1 MIINNN
7 QNQNKMKDNNS
18 KNIELQTDNP
28 ITEKF
33 HELLA
38 ANTKK
43 LNDLRLEYAQR
54 MADAQ
59 DDYDKAINSVT
70 IDEHLENYLL
80 HIARKEYEQAKKEYD
95 LNINSLRKDRYD
107 AGRKYDLAKASAK
120 NYWATENEKI
130 QIERHNIFERFRD
143 SREVFTDDEAVKGLL
158 HPGWTKEDKKG
169 GDDGEQEE

>member
-1 MIINNN
+1 
-7 QNQNKMKDNNS
+7 MKDNNS
-18 KNIELQTDNP
+18 NNIELQTDNP

-33 HELLA
+33 HALLA

-95 LNINSLRKDRYD
+95 LNINILRKDRHD

-120 NYWATENEKI
+120 NHWATENEKI

-143 SREVFTDDEAVKGLL
+143 SRDVFTDDEAVKGLL

-169 GDDGEQEE
+169 GDDGDKEE

>member
-1 MIINNN
+1 
-7 QNQNKMKDNNS
+7 MKDNNS
-18 KNIELQTDNP
+18 NNIELQTDNL
-28 ITEKF
+28 IIERF

-59 DDYDKAINSVT
+59 DDYDKAIDSVT
-70 IDEHLENYLL
+70 ADEHLENDVL
-80 HIARKEYEQAKKEYD
+80 HKARKEYERARKEYE
-95 LNINSLRKDRYD
+95 LNIRSLKKDRNN
-107 AGRKYDLAKASAK
+107 AVRKYVLAKASAK
-120 NYWATENEKI
+120 NYWSTENEKI
-130 QIERHNIFERFRD
+130 QMERHNIFERFRD

-169 GDDGEQEE
+169 GDDGDKEE

>member
-1 MIINNN
+1 
-7 QNQNKMKDNNS
+7 MKDNNS
-18 KNIELQTDNP
+18 NNIGVQTDTP

-59 DDYDKAINSVT
+59 DDYDKAIDSVT
-70 IDEHLENYLL
+70 IDEHIENYGL
-80 HIARKEYEQAKKEYD
+80 HIARKVYEKAREEYE
-95 LNINSLRKDRYD
+95 LNIRSLKKDRNN
-107 AGRKYDLAKASAK
+107 AVRKYDLAKASAK

-143 SREVFTDDEAVKGLL
+143 SRDVFTDDEAVKGLL

-169 GDDGEQEE
+169 GDDGEE

>member
-1 MIINNN
+1 
-7 QNQNKMKDNNS
+7 MKDNNS
-18 KNIELQTDNP
+18 NNTELQTDNP

-33 HELLA
+33 HVLLA

-54 MADAQ
+54 MAKAQ
-59 DDYDKAINSVT
+59 DKYDKAMAGWLSL
-70 IDEHLENYLL
+70 EHFEKRELDK
-80 HIARKEYEQAKKEYD
+80 ARKAYEEAKEKYEIYISA
-95 LNINSLRKDRYD
+95 LQNDRHKS
-107 AGRKYDLAKASAK
+107 GRIYAAAKADAK

-143 SREVFTDDEAVKGLL
+143 SRDVFTDDEAVKGLL

-169 GDDGEQEE
+169 GDDGDKEE

>member
-1 MIINNN
+1 
-7 QNQNKMKDNNS
+7 MKDNN
-18 KNIELQTDNP
+18 KNIELQTDNL

-54 MADAQ
+54 MAKAQ
-59 DDYDKAINSVT
+59 DKYDKAMAGWLSL
-70 IDEHLENYLL
+70 EHFEKRELDK
-80 HIARKEYEQAKKEYD
+80 ARKAYEEAKEKFEIYISALQND
-95 LNINSLRKDRYD
+95 RHNS
-107 AGRKYDLAKASAK
+107 GRIYAAAKASAK

-130 QIERHNIFERFRD
+130 QIERFRD
-143 SREVFTDDEAVKGLL
+143 SREVFTDDEAVKELL
-158 HPGWTKEDKKG
+158 HPGWTKEKKG

>member
-18 KNIELQTDNP
+18 NNIELQTDNP

-33 HELLA
+33 HALLA

-95 LNINSLRKDRYD
+95 LNINILRKDRHD

-120 NYWATENEKI
+120 NHWATENEKI

-143 SREVFTDDEAVKGLL
+143 SRDVFTDDEAVKGLL

-169 GDDGEQEE
+169 GDDGDKEE

>member
-1 MIINNN
+1 
-7 QNQNKMKDNNS
+7 MKDNNS
-18 KNIELQTDNP
+18 NNIELQTDNL
-28 ITEKF
+28 ITERF

-43 LNDLRLEYAQR
+43 LNDLRLEYTQR

-59 DDYDKAINSVT
+59 DKYDKALKVYLSQ
-70 IDEHLENYLL
+70 EHYENEEFRKAKKAYEEAKEKFEAYLL
-80 HIARKEYEQAKKEYD
+80 A
-95 LNINSLRKDRYD
+95 LRKDRHD
-107 AGRKYDLAKASAK
+107 AADTYAAAKAKIK

-143 SREVFTDDEAVKGLL
+143 SRDVFTDDEAVKGLL

-169 GDDGEQEE
+169 GDDGDKEE

>member
-1 MIINNN
+1 
-7 QNQNKMKDNNS
+7 MKDNNS
-18 KNIELQTDNP
+18 NNIELQTDNP

-33 HELLA
+33 HALLA

-54 MADAQ
+54 MAKAQ
-59 DDYDKAINSVT
+59 DKYDKAMKVYLSQ
-70 IDEHLENYLL
+70 EHFENEEF
-80 HIARKEYEQAKKEYD
+80 RKAKKTYEEAKEKYEIY
-95 LNINSLRKDRYD
+95 LWALRKDRHD
-107 AGRKYDLAKASAK
+107 ATDTYAAAKASAK

-143 SREVFTDDEAVKGLL
+143 SRDVFTDDEAVKGLL
-158 HPGWTKEDKKG
+158 HPGCTKEDKKG

>member
-1 MIINNN
+1 
-7 QNQNKMKDNNS
+7 MKDNNS
-18 KNIELQTDNP
+18 NNIGLQTDNP

-59 DDYDKAINSVT
+59 DEYDKAIDSVT
-70 IDEHLENYLL
+70 GDEHFENDVF
-80 HIARKEYEQAKKEYD
+80 HKARKEYERARKEYE
-95 LNINSLRKDRYD
+95 LNIRSLKKDRNN
-107 AGRKYDLAKASAK
+107 AVRKYVLAKASAK

-130 QIERHNIFERFRD
+130 QMERHNIFERFRD
-143 SREVFTDDEAVKGLL
+143 TREVFADDEAVKGLL
-158 HPGWTKEDKKG
+158 HPGWTKDNKKG
-169 GDDGEQEE
+169 GNDGDKEE

>member
-1 MIINNN
+1 
-7 QNQNKMKDNNS
+7 MKDNNS
-18 KNIELQTDNP
+18 KNIELQTDNIELKTDNP

-80 HIARKEYEQAKKEYD
+80 HIARKEYERAKKEYD
-95 LNINSLRKDRYD
+95 LNINNLRKDRHD

-120 NYWATENEKI
+120 NHWATENEKI

-143 SREVFTDDEAVKGLL
+143 SRDVFTDDEAVKGLL
-158 HPGWTKEDKKG
+158 HPGCTKEDKKG
-169 GDDGEQEE
+169 GDDGDKEE

>member
-1 MIINNN
+1 
-7 QNQNKMKDNNS
+7 MKDNNS
-18 KNIELQTDNP
+18 NNIGVQTDTP

-54 MADAQ
+54 MADAK
-59 DDYDKAINSVT
+59 DKYDKAIDRI
-70 IDEHLENYLL
+70 IDDEYQENVLF
-80 HIARKEYEQAKKEYD
+80 HKAKQEYERAKKEYG
-95 LNINSLRKDRYD
+95 LNLNSLRKDRHD
-107 AGRKYDLAKASAK
+107 AGRKYEEAKALAK

-143 SREVFTDDEAVKGLL
+143 TRKVFTDDEAVKGLL
-158 HPGWTKEDKKG
+158 HPGWTKDNKKG
-169 GDDGEQEE
+169 GDDGDKEE

>member
-70 IDEHLENYLL
+70 IDEHLENDLL
-80 HIARKEYEQAKKEYD
+80 HMSRKVYEKAKKEYE
-95 LNINSLRKDRYD
+95 LNINRLRKDRHD
-107 AGRKYDLAKASAK
+107 AGRKYDLAKVSAK
-120 NYWATENEKI
+120 NHWATENEKI
-130 QIERHNIFERFRD
+130 KIERHNIFERFRD
-143 SREVFTDDEAVKGLL
+143 SRDVFTDDEAVKGLL
-158 HPGWTKEDKKG
+158 HPGWTKDKKG

>member
-1 MIINNN
+1 
-7 QNQNKMKDNNS
+7 MKDNNS
-18 KNIELQTDNP
+18 NNTELQTDNP

-59 DDYDKAINSVT
+59 DKYDKALKVYLSQ
-70 IDEHLENYLL
+70 EHYENEEF
-80 HIARKEYEQAKKEYD
+80 RKAKKAYEEAKEKFEVY
-95 LNINSLRKDRYD
+95 LWALRKDRHD
-107 AGRKYDLAKASAK
+107 AADTYAAAKAKIK

-158 HPGWTKEDKKG
+158 HPGWTKDNKKG
-169 GDDGEQEE
+169 GDDGDKEE

>member
-1 MIINNN
+1 
-7 QNQNKMKDNNS
+7 MKDNNS
-18 KNIELQTDNP
+18 NNIELKTDNP

-54 MADAQ
+54 MAKAKDK
-59 DDYDKAINSVT
+59 YDKAIDRI
-70 IDEHLENYLL
+70 IDDEYQENVLF
-80 HIARKEYEQAKKEYD
+80 HKAKQEYERAKKEYG
-95 LNINSLRKDRYD
+95 LNLNSLRKDRHD
-107 AGRKYDLAKASAK
+107 AGRKYEEAKALAK
-120 NYWATENEKI
+120 NYWAIENEKI
-130 QIERHNIFERFRD
+130 QMERHNIFERFRD

-158 HPGWTKEDKKG
+158 HPGWTKDDKKG

>member
-1 MIINNN
+1 
-7 QNQNKMKDNNS
+7 MKDNN
-18 KNIELQTDNP
+18 KNIELQTDNL

-59 DDYDKAINSVT
+59 DDYDKAIDSVT
-70 IDEHLENYLL
+70 IDEHLENDVL
-80 HIARKEYEQAKKEYD
+80 HIARKEYEKAREEYE
-95 LNINSLRKDRYD
+95 LNIRSLKKDRSN
-107 AGRKYDLAKASAK
+107 AVRKYDLAKASAK

-158 HPGWTKEDKKG
+158 HPGWTRDKKG
-169 GDDGEQEE
+169 GMSDEEKEE

>member
-1 MIINNN
+1 
-7 QNQNKMKDNNS
+7 MKDNNS
-18 KNIELQTDNP
+18 NNIELKTDNP

-54 MADAQ
+54 MVKAQ
-59 DDYDKAINSVT
+59 DKYDKAMAGWLSL
-70 IDEHLENYLL
+70 EHFEKRELDK
-80 HIARKEYEQAKKEYD
+80 ARKAYEEAKEKFEIYISALQND
-95 LNINSLRKDRYD
+95 RHNS
-107 AGRKYDLAKASAK
+107 GRIYAAAKASAK

-130 QIERHNIFERFRD
+130 QIERFRD
-143 SREVFTDDEAVKGLL
+143 SREVFTDDEAVKELL
-158 HPGWTKEDKKG
+158 HPGWTKEKKG

>member
-1 MIINNN
+1 
-7 QNQNKMKDNNS
+7 MKDNNS
-18 KNIELQTDNP
+18 NNIELQTDNL
-28 ITEKF
+28 IIEKF

-59 DDYDKAINSVT
+59 DDYDKAIDSVT
-70 IDEHLENYLL
+70 KDEYLEDDVF
-80 HIARKEYEQAKKEYD
+80 HKARKEYEKARKEYE
-95 LNINSLRKDRYD
+95 LNIRSLKKDRSN
-107 AGRKYDLAKASAK
+107 AVRKYVLAKASAK

-143 SREVFTDDEAVKGLL
+143 SREVFADDEAVKGLL
-158 HPGWTKEDKKG
+158 HPGWTRDKKG
-169 GDDGEQEE
+169 GDDGDKEE

>member
-1 MIINNN
+1 
-7 QNQNKMKDNNS
+7 MKDNNS
-18 KNIELQTDNP
+18 NNIETDNL

-59 DDYDKAINSVT
+59 DDYDKAR
-70 IDEHLENYLL
+70 E
-80 HIARKEYEQAKKEYD
+80 EYE
-95 LNINSLRKDRYD
+95 LNIRSLKKDRNN
-107 AGRKYDLAKASAK
+107 AVRKYDLAKASAK

-169 GDDGEQEE
+169 GDDGEE